1 MKDNK
6 AEESL
11 RELLKG
17 DPDLKVAFK
26 ETIEE
31 MQKPEN
37 IEKAANSIS
46 GVMAAVQRKIK
57 ELKED
62 GDKWQ
67 RFKAEQRTV

>member
-11 RELLKG
+11 RELLNG
-17 DPDLKVAFK
+17 DPDLKAAFK

-37 IEKAANSIS
+37 IEKGNYSE
-46 GVMAAVQRKIK
+46 QP
-57 ELKED
+57 L
-62 GDKWQ
+62 
-67 RFKAEQRTV
+67 FKDEIRMT

>member
-11 RELLKG
+11 QELLKG
-17 DPDLKVAFK
+17 DPDLKAAFK

-46 GVMAAVQRKIK
+46 GVMAAVQRKIN

-62 GDKWQ
+62 GNKWQ
-67 RFKAEQRTV
+67 KG

>member
-17 DPDLKVAFK
+17 DPDLKAAFK

-31 MQKPEN
+31 MQRPEN

-46 GVMAAVQRKIK
+46 GLMAAVQRKIK

-67 RFKAEQRTV
+67 RV

>member
-11 RELLKG
+11 RELLKR
-17 DPDLKVAFK
+17 DPDLKAAFK

-31 MQKPEN
+31 MQKLEN

-57 ELKED
+57 ELKDE
-62 GDKWQ
+62 GDNGK
-67 RFKAEQRTV
+67 RFKAK

>member
-11 RELLKG
+11 QELLKG
-17 DPDLKVAFK
+17 DPDLKAAFK

-31 MQKPEN
+31 MQRPEN

-57 ELKED
+57 ELKEN
-62 GDKWQ
+62 GNKWQ
-67 RFKAEQRTV
+67 KG

>member
-6 AEESL
+6 AEGSL

-17 DPDLKVAFK
+17 DLELKVAFK

-62 GDKWQ
+62 SDKWQ
-67 RFKAEQRTV
+67 KV

>member
-17 DPDLKVAFK
+17 DPELKVAFK

-62 GDKWQ
+62 SDKWQ
-67 RFKAEQRTV
+67 KV

>member
-11 RELLKG
+11 RELLNG
-17 DPDLKVAFK
+17 DPDLKAAFK

-67 RFKAEQRTV
+67 KV

>member
-17 DPDLKVAFK
+17 DPDLKAAFK

-31 MQKPEN
+31 MQRPEN

-67 RFKAEQRTV
+67 KV

>member
-11 RELLKG
+11 QELLKG
-17 DPDLKVAFK
+17 DPDLKADFK

-31 MQKPEN
+31 MQRPEN

-57 ELKED
+57 ELKEN
-62 GDKWQ
+62 GNKWQ
-67 RFKAEQRTV
+67 KG

>member
-11 RELLKG
+11 RKLLKG
-17 DPDLKVAFK
+17 DPDLKAAFK

-31 MQKPEN
+31 MKRPEN

-67 RFKAEQRTV
+67 KV

>member
-6 AEESL
+6 AEGSL

-17 DPDLKVAFK
+17 DPEPKVAFK

-62 GDKWQ
+62 SDKWQ
-67 RFKAEQRTV
+67 KV

>member
-11 RELLKG
+11 RELLRGG
-17 DPDLKVAFK
+17 DPDLKAAFK

-31 MQKPEN
+31 MQRPEN

-67 RFKAEQRTV
+67 KV

>member
-17 DPDLKVAFK
+17 DPDLKAAFK

-31 MQKPEN
+31 MQRPEN

-46 GVMAAVQRKIK
+46 GLMAAVQRKIK

-67 RFKAEQRTV
+67 KV

>member
-11 RELLKG
+11 RELLRGGG
-17 DPDLKVAFK
+17 DPDLKAAFK

-31 MQKPEN
+31 MQRPEN

-67 RFKAEQRTV
+67 KV